1 MMPTSTALVVTMG
14 ATGGRIDKARR
25 PCLEVTTRGRRP
37 DHTRPHTRT
46 HNSEVWDLEFC
57 GV

>member
-25 PCLEVTTRGRRP
+25 PY
-37 DHTRPHTRT
+37 
-46 HNSEVWDLEFC
+46 LEFC